1 MADLGT
7 LVVRLSLA
15 GEQFN
20 SGLSQAKQTLQS
32 FSSMARG
39 TAELVSNVL
48 SSAVVQFAA
57 DAVRSFLEAEKV
69 SRRLD
74 LAVSTMAGHVPGL
87 ARSLEEAA
95 DSMERATGVDGDY
108 IKSLEQLA
116 LQLRVQPAMVERATK
131 AALDWAEATGG
142 SAKQGL
148 MLLTTASSENLEQL
162 SRWGVK
168 VDEGAVK
175 ARGLEAVL
183 EGVEKV
189 YGGASSQIHE
199 TSKALAAQSAAW
211 GDLKEA
217 IGQALAELASATGA
231 SSAATKWMDGVTEFL
246 TAKGRLANVE
256 EASRIAKL
264 NALRDMEVSAIED
277 VRQAEMALI
286 RTRAAGEGGVAG
298 AEAALELA
306 QAALSSVVKAKKEA
320 MGLDSGNKKIRLGE
334 VDLSGA
340 QKNIAAEA
348 KAAAEQYE
356 RWERSLQKAA
366 EYANSIDARTASL
379 AGQQEGAAFQ
389 AAMGVQ
395 QAELEGAAF
404 IERMNAEFAEA
415 DAALAS
421 ATIAA
426 DAASAA
432 QAWKDAMQDTRAAA
446 QAAAVAQ
453 DAADRAWRSIGNQF
467 LNSLGKAGNIIQN
480 ALGVAA
486 GGPLAVLAQIL
497 LDVLTQSETFQRVV
511 ATLNGIVKVVADS
524 LGRLLEP
531 LLPLVGAVGL
541 LVTAIVPLAAMF
553 IQLAV
558 DVVEPLTPIIV
569 LVSTIL
575 QALMPV
581 LVVFQKVLMMI
592 QAPLLLIAGPVLHAL
607 FDVLKAVALIVL
619 NVAKAIGDAWN
630 WIIGG
635 IQTVFRAL
643 EDVPLIGGPLGDLAD
658 ELEGAKV
665 NTAAMAVQ
673 IHNLTGLSYELALAK
688 AEEAQAS
695 FEAANAAKKLS
706 GDLNVPDRWKRMLR
720 TGEAADPQGPPTPG
734 SAPGRPGGSPGAGG
748 TPPATGGG
756 PALPPFLGGGVFDG
770 VMDVANGIV
779 GPAPRTVG
787 GGGLGTLG
795 NVINIV
801 NNLTVN
807 GADKE
812 QVLAEAEQRGY
823 ATSGR
828 MANASRGTPFRVGPF
843 VIPLG

>member
-32 FSSMARG
+32 FSSMAKG
-39 TAELVSNVL
+39 TADLVSSVL

-74 LAVSTMAGHVPGL
+74 LAVTTMAGNVPGL

-95 DSMERATGVDGDY
+95 DAMERATGVDGDY

-148 MLLTTASSENLEQL
+148 MLLTTASAENLEQL
-162 SRWGVK
+162 GRWGVK

-256 EASRIAKL
+256 EASRVAKL
-264 NALRDMEVSAIED
+264 NSLRDAEAAAIEE
-277 VRQAEMALI
+277 VRQAEIALI

-306 QAALSSVVKAKKEA
+306 QAALSSVVRAKKEA
-320 MGLDSGNKKIRLGE
+320 MGLDSSNKKIRLGE

-348 KAAAEQYE
+348 KAAADQYE
-356 RWERSLQKAA
+356 RWARSLEKAA
-366 EYANSIDARTASL
+366 EYANSIDARTATL

-395 QAELEGAAF
+395 EAELEGSAF
-404 IERMNAEFAEA
+404 IERMNAELAEA

-426 DAASAA
+426 DAQGAADSFQRLADETKALAESAIS
-432 QAWKDAMQDTRAAA
+432 
-446 QAAAVAQ
+446 
-453 DAADRAWRSIGNQF
+453 AADRAKDALVNRALG
-467 LNSLGKAGNIIQN
+467 SLGKFGGIIQN
-480 ALGVAA
+480 AAA
-486 GGPLAVLAQIL
+486 AAAAGPLAVVASIL

-524 LGRLLEP
+524 LGQLLEP

-541 LVTAIVPLAAMF
+541 LVTAIMPLAAMF

-592 QAPLLLIAGPVLHAL
+592 QTPLLLIAGPVLHAL

-748 TPPATGGG
+748 APPATGGG

-828 MANASRGTPFRVGPF
+828 MANAARGTPFRVGPF